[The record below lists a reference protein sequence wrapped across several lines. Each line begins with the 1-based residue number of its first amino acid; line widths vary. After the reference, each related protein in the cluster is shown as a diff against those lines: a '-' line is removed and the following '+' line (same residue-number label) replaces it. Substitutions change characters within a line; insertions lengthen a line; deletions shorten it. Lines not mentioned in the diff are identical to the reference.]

1 MLKHVTIALLIG
13 WVGFGGFVA
22 CAHARDAPVADS
34 PKAIVLAFYK
44 LALQDFKP
52 AEAFARYA
60 ATDFVEHSQD
70 TAGGTAAATVAFL
83 SKLIAGSPQPKWEV
97 VRTIA
102 EGDLVFV
109 HARYI
114 AGPGAAEIA
123 IAEIFRVRDGKLTEH
138 WDVISGPPD
147 RVINPNSRF

>member
-1 MLKHVTIALLIG
+1 MIKHGTFALVIG
-13 WVGFGGFVA
+13 LVGFGGFVA
-22 CAHARDAPVADS
+22 HARDTPTSES

-52 AEAFARYA
+52 AEAVARYA
-60 ATDFVEHSQD
+60 APDFVEHSQD
-70 TAGGTAAATVAFL
+70 TAGGTAAATVDFL
-83 SKLIAGSPQPKWEV
+83 SKLIARSPQPKWEV
-97 VRTIA
+97 VRAIA

-114 AGPGAAEIA
+114 AGAGAPEIA
-123 IAEIFRVRDGKLTEH
+123 IAEIFRVRDGKLAEH

-147 RVINPNSRF
+147 KVVNPNSRF

>member
-1 MLKHVTIALLIG
+1 MLKHVTLALVIG
-13 WVGFGGFVA
+13 LSGCGGFI
-22 CAHARDAPVADS
+22 AHARDAPASDS

-60 ATDFVEHSQD
+60 ALDFIEHSQD
-70 TAGGTAAATVAFL
+70 TAGGTSAATVDFL
-83 SKLIAGSPQPKWEV
+83 SKLIARSPQPKWEV
-97 VRTIA
+97 VRAIA

-109 HARYI
+109 HARYV
-114 AGPGAAEIA
+114 AGPGAPEIA
-123 IAEIFRVRDGKLTEH
+123 VAEIFRVRDGKLAEH

-147 RVINPNSRF
+147 KIVNPNSRF

>member
-1 MLKHVTIALLIG
+1 MLKHFTFALL
-13 WVGFGGFVA
+13 VGLGGFSGFV
-22 CAHARDAPVADS
+22 AHARDAPASES

-60 ATDFVEHSQD
+60 ARDFVEHSQD
-70 TAGGTAAATVAFL
+70 TDGGTAAGTVVFL
-83 SKLIAGSPQPKWEV
+83 RNLITRSPQPKWEV
-97 VRTIA
+97 VRAIA
-102 EGDLVFV
+102 EGDLVVV

-114 AGPGAAEIA
+114 AAPGAPEIA
-123 IAEIFRVRDGKLTEH
+123 IAEIFRVRHGKLAEH

-147 RVINPNSRF
+147 KVVNPNSRF